1 MAITVKLPDTLN
13 NALLQRCAQEG
24 RSRSEVLRA
33 ALTAY
38 LAQAPSAASAWS
50 LGVEVFGRYAGPSD
64 LSENR

>member
-13 NALLQRCAQEG
+13 NALLHRCAQEG
-24 RSRSEVLRA
+24 RNRCEVLRA

-38 LAQAPSAASAWS
+38 LAQPSSAASAWS

>member
-24 RSRSEVLRA
+24 RSRSDVMRT

-38 LAQAPSAASAWS
+38 LAQPSSTASAWS

-64 LSENR
+64 LAENR